1 MTDKRTPPLAACVFP
16 VRAQDRLTSHTAIK
30 PTKEFR
36 MVRMVRTMTKRGT
49 RTLSWNLVRAPLAP
63 MMLACAAAAPAQY
76 AHAAMNF
83 CAAPALQSSERTN
96 ADPGVRA
103 LVKNVQARL
112 ADEPKPLE
120 QLHTEG
126 TLPHQGIYDESVE
139 AEKDLD
145 LVRNA
150 ALAWR
155 ATSDDRYLRLV
166 DRFLLAWA
174 TTYQP
179 SFNPIDETRFESLI
193 LAYDLTASALPVKT
207 RNATAAFIAKL
218 ANGYV
223 ARIDAQPRPLAGTY
237 RNNWQ
242 SHRVKLIAMAAFTL
256 DDRKLI
262 SAAQRLF
269 VEHIGDN
276 VAPDGSTFDFTERD
290 ALHYVTYD
298 LQPLVTAALAA
309 RRHNRNWLS
318 QRAENGASLA
328 GALNWLTP
336 YALGGKTHDE
346 FVHSSVPFDSKRR
359 EAGLPGYSG
368 QWNPQSAAELF
379 YLAARLDGRYTRVA
393 LQLSPAT
400 PAWLAVCL
408 PLPAR
413 N

>member
-1 MTDKRTPPLAACVFP
+1 MGRK
-16 VRAQDRLTSHTAIK
+16 
-30 PTKEFR
+30 
-36 MVRMVRTMTKRGT
+36 VRTMTRHGT
-49 RTLSWNLVRAPLAP
+49 LTLLNQRTGAPLAP
-63 MMLACAAAAPAQY
+63 LLLACAAIAAPLQA

-96 ADPGVRA
+96 ADPGVQA

-112 ADEPKPLE
+112 NDQPKPLE
-120 QLHTEG
+120 RLHTEG
-126 TLPHQGIYDESVE
+126 TLPHEGIYDQSVE

-145 LVRNA
+145 LMRNA

-155 ATSDDRYLRLV
+155 ATSDDRYLKLV
-166 DRFLLAWA
+166 DRFLYAWA
-174 TTYQP
+174 TTYRP
-179 SFNPIDETRFESLI
+179 SFNPIDETDFEGMI

-223 ARIDAQPRPLAGTY
+223 AQIDAQPRPLTGTF

-242 SHRVKLIAMAAFTL
+242 SHRVKLVAMSAFTL

-262 SAAQRLF
+262 NAAQRLF
-269 VEHIGDN
+269 IEHIGDN
-276 VAPDGSTFDFTERD
+276 IAPDGSTVDFAERD

-309 RRHNRNWLS
+309 RRHNRNWLPE
-318 QRAENGASLA
+318 RAANGATLA
-328 GALNWLTP
+328 AALNWLTP
-336 YALGGKTHDE
+336 YALGTKTHDE
-346 FVHSSVPFDSKRR
+346 FVHSSVAFDAKRR

-368 QWNPQSAAELF
+368 EWDPKNATELF
-379 YLAARLDGRYTRVA
+379 YLAARLNGRYAPVA
-393 LQLSPAT
+393 LQLSPT
-400 PAWLAVCL
+400 PPAWLAVCL

-413 N
+413 

>member
-1 MTDKRTPPLAACVFP
+1 MNQRT
-16 VRAQDRLTSHTAIK
+16 
-30 PTKEFR
+30 
-36 MVRMVRTMTKRGT
+36 G
-49 RTLSWNLVRAPLAP
+49 APLAP
-63 MMLACAAAAPAQY
+63 LLLACAAIAAPLQA

-96 ADPGVRA
+96 ADPGVQA

-112 ADEPKPLE
+112 NDQPKPLE
-120 QLHTEG
+120 RLHTEG
-126 TLPHQGIYDESVE
+126 TLPHEGIYDQSVE

-145 LVRNA
+145 LMRNA

-155 ATSDDRYLRLV
+155 ATSDDRYLKLV
-166 DRFLLAWA
+166 DRFLYAWA
-174 TTYQP
+174 TTYRP
-179 SFNPIDETRFESLI
+179 SFNPIDETDFEGMI

-223 ARIDAQPRPLAGTY
+223 AQIDAQPRPLTGTF

-242 SHRVKLIAMAAFTL
+242 SHRVKLVAMSAFTL

-262 SAAQRLF
+262 NAAQRLF
-269 VEHIGDN
+269 IEHIGDN
-276 VAPDGSTFDFTERD
+276 IAPDGSTVDFAERD

-309 RRHNRNWLS
+309 RRHNRNWLPE
-318 QRAENGASLA
+318 RAANGATLA
-328 GALNWLTP
+328 AALNWLTP
-336 YALGGKTHDE
+336 YALGTKTHDE
-346 FVHSSVPFDSKRR
+346 FVHSSVAFDAKRR

-368 QWNPQSAAELF
+368 EWDPKNATELF
-379 YLAARLDGRYTRVA
+379 YLAARLNGRYAPVA
-393 LQLSPAT
+393 LQLSPT
-400 PAWLAVCL
+400 PPAWLAVCL

-413 N
+413 